1 MKLLLVEDEPGVVD
15 RLRARLSTL
24 EPSIAIVIARSRSSA
39 VEKLEQHEFDFII
52 CDLRLPPQDGGLDI
66 FEEHGLAVH
75 AEIRNCTP
83 GTPCLFFTG
92 FGTSGNVVERLST
105 GGTQNIFGTD
115 ERYPMT
121 HLLPKD
127 EFLSCV
133 ERVRH
138 FNAEL
143 ALLELIDIKLSDGG
157 SGLDHID
164 NRALQLVARSHH
176 GTSVEGSTLG
186 GLSGA
191 QTLKLRV
198 ADDRGRTLANYFMK
212 IDVRAKIE
220 AERQNYRSYVSPL
233 LKMGTYPALNRE
245 LEAGIGKR
253 EALCYQLAED
263 YSQSLFT
270 LLAQDEAAAMAIVER
285 LQALFE
291 PWTKFCEPTPHSIHD
306 LRAQRISDSRLLKYQ
321 ATLGAIEKFESTE
334 QEITTSYQ
342 HGDLHGSNVLC
353 NGSEGAVVID
363 FANVGSAPACIDPI
377 ILELSVLFHSDSPF
391 RRHTWPTNDQ
401 AGAWFNIEEYLTG
414 CPVPG
419 FIKRCREWAS
429 QAGNPSDLAPV
440 VYVEALR
447 QLKYE
452 DTNHQLALGI
462 AKAAMTE
469 KM

>member
-1 MKLLLVEDEPGVVD
+1 
-15 RLRARLSTL
+15 
-24 EPSIAIVIARSRSSA
+24 
-39 VEKLEQHEFDFII
+39 
-52 CDLRLPPQDGGLDI
+52 
-66 FEEHGLAVH
+66 
-75 AEIRNCTP
+75 
-83 GTPCLFFTG
+83 
-92 FGTSGNVVERLST
+92 
-105 GGTQNIFGTD
+105 
-115 ERYPMT
+115 MT
-121 HLLPKD
+121 HLLHKD

-138 FNAEL
+138 FNAES

-157 SGLDHID
+157 SGLEHID

-291 PWTKFCEPTPHSIHD
+291 PWTKFCEPTLHSIHD

-462 AKAAMTE
+462 AKAAMKE